1 MRFGGHPWQ
10 CLYPRCRHSHAQ
22 EWCRGGIGISFNT
35 LARSPGAVGN
45 NALPCFRHWVYFWVR
60 TPQYIYVS
68 GRDRLDLLTSK
79 LFLSFSF
86 NIYSW
91 VLSIILIVLT
101 SPFFIRIFIINK
113 TTTNRSGHAALATNP
128 EWRDGLLKI
137 KADLNTSHIRFHGIL
152 ELVEFT
158 KRDEREEEDDD
169 DEGRESGGG
178 TLPFDLDFTRV
189 DAVYDWMIRTAGVL
203 PYVELSFMPLP
214 LASGF
219 NV

>member
-1 MRFGGHPWQ
+1 M
-10 CLYPRCRHSHAQ
+10 
-22 EWCRGGIGISFNT
+22 
-35 LARSPGAVGN
+35 
-45 NALPCFRHWVYFWVR
+45 
-60 TPQYIYVS
+60 
-68 GRDRLDLLTSK
+68 
-79 LFLSFSF
+79 
-86 NIYSW
+86 
-91 VLSIILIVLT
+91 
-101 SPFFIRIFIINK
+101 
-113 TTTNRSGHAALATNP
+113 
-128 EWRDGLLKI
+128 LKI

-169 DEGRESGGG
+169 DEGREGGGG